1 MTTDPNILLRQ
12 LEPAIRP
19 AYAGGPSTRPAAPLE
34 HQPFDELLAKAS
46 KGLIE
51 SGRPVSAQFAAA
63 EPFTGEQLARL
74 AAAADL
80 AEAAGAAKA
89 LLLMDGRGLVLDVPT
104 RTLAAELSADAASRV
119 TGLDAA
125 VFVAGD
131 SAAST
136 MVPLHPP
143 GGVAPRAV
151 GEQLDAARQAP
162 QAAA

>member
-1 MTTDPNILLRQ
+1 MTIDPNILLRQ

-19 AYAGGPSTRPAAPLE
+19 AYAGAPSTRPAAPLE

-46 KGLIE
+46 KGLIA
-51 SGRPVSAQFAAA
+51 SGRPVSARFAAG
-63 EPFTGEQLARL
+63 EPFTGQQLARL
-74 AAAADL
+74 SAAADL
-80 AEAAGAAKA
+80 AEAAGAARA

-136 MVPLHPP
+136 MVPLKPP
-143 GGVAPRAV
+143 GGVAPPAV
-151 GEQLDAARQAP
+151 GEQLDAARQAS